1 MTTLDDVKRALRVA
15 HAAQLHAMRTKK
27 ARDLA
32 TARICFQIWRER
44 HTEFIANVAIS
55 RIGYAQS
62 RQAIAESRRLAHLHA
77 GASVQSR

>member
-15 HAAQLHAMRTKK
+15 HAAQQHAMRTKK
-27 ARDLA
+27 PRDLA
-32 TARICFQIWRER
+32 TAKTCFAIWRER
-44 HTEFIANVAIS
+44 HVEFIAEAAIS

-77 GASVQSR
+77 SASVQS